1 MTLFQKR
8 RKKEKK
14 DIKSIVITVI
24 YLKQKRIVLWKTIRF
39 CFIEF
44 VSYFATTQHF
54 MRQRLIY
61 KDRPA
66 LFSQNYP
73 NNFTED
79 FLRKIRKKENCYH

>member
-1 MTLFQKR
+1 MKDYPFLF
-8 RKKEKK
+8 
-14 DIKSIVITVI
+14 
-24 YLKQKRIVLWKTIRF
+24 YRICFVL
-39 CFIEF
+39 CNN
-44 VSYFATTQHF
+44 TTFYAPKAH
-54 MRQRLIY
+54 I